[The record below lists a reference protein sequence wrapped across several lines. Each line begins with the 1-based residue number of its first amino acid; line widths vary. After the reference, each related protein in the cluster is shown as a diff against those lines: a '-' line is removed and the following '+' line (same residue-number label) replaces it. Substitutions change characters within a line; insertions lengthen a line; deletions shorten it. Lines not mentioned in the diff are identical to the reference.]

1 MTDSTAV
8 QALLSGL
15 STNRDWRDFCRDLHA
30 HPQLSHQEYE
40 TAQKVAS
47 RLCGRGYDVHDRI
60 GGTGVIGVL
69 RNGPGATVL
78 LRADMDALPAKEA
91 TGDYAS
97 TVQTTDD
104 DGNVIPDRA
113 ELQLNIRTY
122 SRQTR
127 TTMLDAIRRIVTAEC
142 QPPDHPEKPGFEV
155 STNTR

>member
-69 RNGPGATVL
+69 RNGPGATS
-78 LRADMDALPAKEA
+78 AAA
-91 TGDYAS
+91 
-97 TVQTTDD
+97 
-104 DGNVIPDRA
+104 
-113 ELQLNIRTY
+113 TY